1 MLFGSYFSSWWYV
14 KSIVVLTHQTQFS
27 NFLVFSLMGIL
38 YEAFLTVRDQLGTEE
53 YSVIYESLGD
63 VPAKITK
70 TYISNSSYW
79 LSWFP

>member
-1 MLFGSYFSSWWYV
+1 M
-14 KSIVVLTHQTQFS
+14 
-27 NFLVFSLMGIL
+27 VFSIMGIL
-38 YEAFLTVRDQLGTEE
+38 YEAFLTVRDQIGTQ
-53 YSVIYESLGD
+53 SWITIYNSLGD

>member
-1 MLFGSYFSSWWYV
+1 
-14 KSIVVLTHQTQFS
+14 
-27 NFLVFSLMGIL
+27 MGIL
-38 YEAFLTVRDQLGTEE
+38 YEAFLTVKDQIGTEE
-53 YSVIYESLGD
+53 YSVIYKSLGD